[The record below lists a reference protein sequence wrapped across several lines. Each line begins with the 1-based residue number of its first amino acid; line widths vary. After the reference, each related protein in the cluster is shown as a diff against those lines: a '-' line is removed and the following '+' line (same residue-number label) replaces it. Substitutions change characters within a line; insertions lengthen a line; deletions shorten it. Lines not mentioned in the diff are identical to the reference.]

1 MRSCCR
7 TIPGRF
13 EPSQVTSPLREQS
26 PSDCGL
32 ENFEFQT
39 SQNQPS
45 PIIAIEM
52 QLETTRPINTVMPL
66 DRISSVMSP
75 LTERNVLRS
84 SRLNKHDGFC
94 AVRLDKEP
102 TKKCKISVVKIDGRT
117 IEARPVRLAVLQWW
131 GIDCGIAPSDLS
143 NDALLQTPPQATP
156 NEMQMMTTMQFECSY
171 GGPFWNWNILS
182 IMNVSATFLF
192 WFLYLARCTFPT
204 YFC

>member
-1 MRSCCR
+1 MQIQMGQQRSVSSGLELVSWQPCFPALLLQMWPEILEASCCR
-7 TIPGRF
+7 KIPGRF
-13 EPSQVTSPLREQS
+13 EPSQVTSPLREQG

-45 PIIAIEM
+45 PIIAIER
-52 QLETTRPINTVMPL
+52 QLETTRPINTVRLL

-102 TKKCKISVVKIDGRT
+102 TKKCKIGVVKIDGRT
-117 IEARPVRLAVLQWW
+117 IEARPVRLAVLQ
-131 GIDCGIAPSDLS
+131 
-143 NDALLQTPPQATP
+143 
-156 NEMQMMTTMQFECSY
+156 
-171 GGPFWNWNILS
+171 
-182 IMNVSATFLF
+182 
-192 WFLYLARCTFPT
+192 
-204 YFC
+204 